1 MQNPSFDTWT
11 SLFLFAAMQGLFLS
25 FILYFHKK
33 GNQKATRILATLIL
47 LFSIMLAY
55 YVAYWTGYAM
65 QYKWMN
71 GWVEGFTFLYGPL
84 LFFYI
89 SVLEKNK
96 MPANAT
102 FEQRVKWH
110 LAHKINCSCRPI
122 PAKLAEEMKKRGI
135 KY

>member
-1 MQNPSFDTWT
+1 MKIN
-11 SLFLFAAMQGLFLS
+11 
-25 FILYFHKK
+25 
-33 GNQKATRILATLIL
+33 KA
-47 LFSIMLAY
+47 
-55 YVAYWTGYAM
+55 WH
-65 QYKWMN
+65 
-71 GWVEGFTFLYGPL
+71 
-84 LFFYI
+84 
-89 SVLEKNK
+89 EKNK